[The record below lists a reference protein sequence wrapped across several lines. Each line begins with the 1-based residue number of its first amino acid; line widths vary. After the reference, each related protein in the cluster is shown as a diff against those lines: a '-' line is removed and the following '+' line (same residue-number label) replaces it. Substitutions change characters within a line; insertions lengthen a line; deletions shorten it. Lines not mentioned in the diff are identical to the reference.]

1 MGKQPGVSEGNPHS
15 DTERKQEQF
24 LKAFEKIGIISK
36 AAELAKVG
44 HGTVKRWRDLDVLF
58 LDRFNEAKRSHTD
71 RLEGVL
77 FDLINEMHINM
88 DYKANPTLLIFAL
101 NGAMPEKYKGTN
113 QSASDAKDVL
123 SEFRKA
129 MRDAKDTPPKARKI
143 EKADEVKS
151 AVEQARDILKSKRGS
166 LDDTTG

>member
-1 MGKQPGVSEGNPHS
+1 M
-15 DTERKQEQF
+15 
-24 LKAFEKIGIISK
+24 
-36 AAELAKVG
+36 
-44 HGTVKRWRDLDVLF
+44 F
-58 LDRFNEAKRSHTD
+58 LDRFNEAKQSHND

-77 FDLINEMHINM
+77 FDLINEMHGNL

-129 MRDAKDTPPKARKI
+129 MKDAKDTPPKARKL
-143 EKADEVKS
+143 EPEQVKS
-151 AVEQARDILKSKRGS
+151 AVEQARDILQSKRGS
-166 LDDTTG
+166 LDDTDS

>member
-1 MGKQPGVSEGNPHS
+1 MGKHPGVSEGNPHR
-15 DTERKQEQF
+15 DTEKNQEIF
-24 LKAFEKIGIISK
+24 LMAFEKIGIITK
-36 AAELAKVG
+36 AAEMAKVG
-44 HGTVKRWRDLDVLF
+44 ASTVKRWRDQDVLF
-58 LDRFNEAKRSHTD
+58 LDRFNEAKQSHND

-77 FDLINEMHINM
+77 FDLINEMHGNL

-129 MRDAKDTPPKARKI
+129 MKDAKDTPPKARKL
-143 EKADEVKS
+143 EPEQVKS
-151 AVEQARDILKSKRGS
+151 AVEQARDILQSKRGS
-166 LDDTTG
+166 LDDTDS